1 MRNKFF
7 LCLFVLVSLTACK
20 DTKWVEVPGGMPPE
34 GAITGQPGVDDPAE
48 KTLINCQYIGGDPF
62 ELNRIPVENLIV
74 SNDLIYL
81 AARPY
86 ANGDIAFDLPIND
99 ATFTGGGWH
108 EATY

>member
-62 ELNRIPVENLIV
+62 ELNRIPVEKQIDNKELLQAGFRMKLLMRDV
-74 SNDLIYL
+74 
-81 AARPY
+81 AV
-86 ANGDIAFDLPIND
+86 
-99 ATFTGGGWH
+99 
-108 EATY
+108 

>member
-48 KTLINCQYIGGDPF
+48 KTLIN
-62 ELNRIPVENLIV
+62 
-74 SNDLIYL
+74 
-81 AARPY
+81 
-86 ANGDIAFDLPIND
+86 
-99 ATFTGGGWH
+99 
-108 EATY
+108 